1 MMAILGKLRILP
13 LTIFVAVFLLT
24 IKMNAIWEGVDDW
37 VNNVSVSQA
46 VADQKQSDLRPKSAS
61 EILTKRHPAPPKI
74 LELAQADTTP
84 PADAPAPDEGDQAAS
99 EGEATAAEGS
109 AAKDSSFVD
118 DPTFYTQAE
127 VDLLQKLAERRE
139 EIEAHARELDVRE
152 NLLKAAEGRI
162 DKKVQSLKALQKTIE
177 DSMIKYD
184 EEQQNKLQ
192 NLVKIYENM
201 KPKDAGRIFE
211 ELEMDVLL
219 QVAEKMNNR
228 RLAPILAKM
237 DPKKARDVTEELFRL
252 RSLPKP
258 GELAVGQ

>member
-1 MMAILGKLRILP
+1 MMTFLNRLRVLP
-13 LTIFVAVFLLT
+13 VTIFVAVFLLT
-24 IKMNAIWEGVDDW
+24 IKVNAIWEGVGDW
-37 VNNVSVSQA
+37 MGAVSVTQA
-46 VADQKQSDLRPKSAS
+46 EAEQKVAQDRPKEAKD
-61 EILTKRHPAPPKI
+61 ILNDRHPAPPRV
-74 LELAQADTTP
+74 LELAQANTEELSDEEKK
-84 PADAPAPDEGDQAAS
+84 AMAEEDAAI
-99 EGEATAAEGS
+99 AAEE
-109 AAKDSSFVD
+109 AANNQRDTGIGD

-177 DSMIKYD
+177 DKMIKYD
-184 EEQQNKLQ
+184 EQQANKLV

-219 QVAEKMNNR
+219 EVAEKMNKR

-237 DPKKARDVTEELFRL
+237 DPKKARDVTEELFKL
-252 RSLPKP
+252 RSLPQP
-258 GELAVGQ
+258 GELTGG

>member
-1 MMAILGKLRILP
+1 MMALLNKLRVLP
-13 LTIFVAVFLLT
+13 VTIFVAAFLLT
-24 IKMNAIWEGVDDW
+24 VKVTAIWEGIDDLTSG
-37 VNNVSVSQA
+37 VSVSTA
-46 VADQKQSDLRPKSAS
+46 EAEQKGVPSKPKTAK
-61 EILTKRHPAPPKI
+61 EILQKRHEAPPKV
-74 LELAQADTTP
+74 LELAQANT
-84 PADAPAPDEGDQAAS
+84 DEELTEEEKAAMA
-99 EGEATAAEGS
+99 EEDAAEE
-109 AAKDSSFVD
+109 AEADEEKFED

-139 EIEAHARELDVRE
+139 EIEAQARELDVRE

-162 DKKVQSLKALQKTIE
+162 DKKVQSLKALQRTIE
-177 DSMIKYD
+177 ESMVKYD
-184 EEQQNKLQ
+184 QQQEEKLQ
-192 NLVKIYENM
+192 NLIKIYENM

-219 QVAEKMNNR
+219 EVAEKMNKR

-258 GELAVGQ
+258 GELGVGQ

>member
-1 MMAILGKLRILP
+1 
-13 LTIFVAVFLLT
+13 V
-24 IKMNAIWEGVDDW
+24 
-37 VNNVSVSQA
+37 
-46 VADQKQSDLRPKSAS
+46 
-61 EILTKRHPAPPKI
+61 
-74 LELAQADTTP
+74 LELAQANT
-84 PADAPAPDEGDQAAS
+84 DALSDEEKAAIAEEEAAIQA
-99 EGEATAAEGS
+99 EEKN
-109 AAKDSSFVD
+109 AKPDSSFID

-139 EIEAHARELDVRE
+139 EIEAQARELDVRE
-152 NLLKAAEGRI
+152 NLLKAAEARI
-162 DKKVQSLKALQKTIE
+162 DKKVQSLKALQLTIE
-177 DSMIKYD
+177 ESMVKYD
-184 EEQQNKLQ
+184 EEQENKLQ

-237 DPKKARDVTEELFRL
+237 APQKARDVTEELFRL

>member
-1 MMAILGKLRILP
+1 MLATLANLRVLP
-13 LTIFVAVFLLT
+13 VTIFVAFFLLT
-24 IKMNAIWEGVDDW
+24 VKVSTIWEGVGDW
-37 VNNVSVSQA
+37 MDGVSVSKA
-46 VADQKQSDLRPKSAS
+46 EAEAEGAGLRPKSAR
-61 EILTKRHPAPPKI
+61 EILEKRHPAPPKV
-74 LELAQADTTP
+74 LELAQANTEELS
-84 PADAPAPDEGDQAAS
+84 DEEKAAIAEEEAAIQA
-99 EGEATAAEGS
+99 EEQN
-109 AAKDSSFVD
+109 AKPDSSFID

-139 EIEAHARELDVRE
+139 EIEAQARELDVRE
-152 NLLKAAEGRI
+152 NLLKAAEARI
-162 DKKVQSLKALQKTIE
+162 DKKVQTLKTLQQTIE
-177 DSMIKYD
+177 ESMVKYD
-184 EEQQNKLQ
+184 EEQENKLQ

-237 DPKKARDVTEELFRL
+237 APQKARDVTEELFRL

>member
-1 MMAILGKLRILP
+1 MLATLANLRVLP
-13 LTIFVAVFLLT
+13 VTIFVAFFLLT
-24 IKMNAIWEGVDDW
+24 VKVGTIWEGVGDW
-37 VNNVSVSQA
+37 MDGVSVSKA
-46 VADQKQSDLRPKSAS
+46 GAEAEEGGLRPKSAR
-61 EILTKRHPAPPKI
+61 EILEKRHPSPPKV
-74 LELAQADTTP
+74 LELAQANT
-84 PADAPAPDEGDQAAS
+84 DALSDEEKAAIAEEEAAIQA
-99 EGEATAAEGS
+99 EEKTA
-109 AAKDSSFVD
+109 KPDSSFID

-139 EIEAHARELDVRE
+139 EIEAQARELDVRE
-152 NLLKAAEGRI
+152 NLLKAAEARI
-162 DKKVQSLKALQKTIE
+162 DKKVQSLKALQLTIE
-177 DSMIKYD
+177 ESMVKYD
-184 EEQQNKLQ
+184 EEQENKLQ

-237 DPKKARDVTEELFRL
+237 APQKARDVTEELFRL

>member
-1 MMAILGKLRILP
+1 MMEMLSKLRVLP
-13 LTIFVAVFLLT
+13 VTIFVAFFLLT
-24 IKMNAIWEGVDDW
+24 IKVGSIWEGVGDW
-37 VNNVSVSQA
+37 MDGVSISQA
-46 VADQKQSDLRPKSAS
+46 EAEQGNDALRPKSAK
-61 EILTKRHPAPPKI
+61 EILEKRHPSPPKV
-74 LELAQADTTP
+74 LELAQADTQDLTEEEK
-84 PADAPAPDEGDQAAS
+84 AMIAEEEEAIKAEEESQAS
-99 EGEATAAEGS
+99 
-109 AAKDSSFVD
+109 DSSFID

-139 EIEAHARELDVRE
+139 EIEARAREQDVRE
-152 NLLKAAEGRI
+152 NLLKAAEARI
-162 DKKVQSLKALQKTIE
+162 DKKVQSLKALQRTIE
-177 DSMIKYD
+177 EKMIKYD
-184 EEQQNKLQ
+184 EEQETKLQ

-219 QVAEKMNNR
+219 EVAEKMNKR

>member
-1 MMAILGKLRILP
+1 MMAFLSKIRVLP
-13 LTIFVAVFLLT
+13 VTIFVALFLLT
-24 IKMNAIWEGVDDW
+24 IKVNAIWEGIDAMGDG
-37 VNNVSVSQA
+37 VSVTSA
-46 VADQKQSDLRPKSAS
+46 EAEQSGAQNRPKTAGD
-61 EILTKRHPAPPKI
+61 IMKTRHQAPPKV
-74 LELAQADTTP
+74 LELAQADTQQLTEEEKK
-84 PADAPAPDEGDQAAS
+84 AIAEEEAAM
-99 EGEATAAEGS
+99 AAEEKNSPATGIG
-109 AAKDSSFVD
+109 D

-139 EIEAHARELDVRE
+139 EIEARARELDVRE

-162 DKKVQSLKALQKTIE
+162 DKKVQSLKALQRTIE
-177 DSMIKYD
+177 DKLVKYD
-184 EEQQNKLQ
+184 EEQDAKLN

-219 QVAEKMNNR
+219 EVAEKMNKR

-237 DPKKARDVTEELFRL
+237 APKKARDVTEELFRL

-258 GELAVGQ
+258 GEIAGAQ

>member
-1 MMAILGKLRILP
+1 MMALLNKLRVLP
-13 LTIFVAVFLLT
+13 VTIFVAAFLLT
-24 IKMNAIWEGVDDW
+24 VKVTAIWEGIDDLAGG
-37 VNNVSVSQA
+37 VSVSSA
-46 VADQKQSDLRPKSAS
+46 EADQKGTNARPKSAK
-61 EILTKRHPAPPKI
+61 EILQKRHETPPKV
-74 LELAQADTTP
+74 LELAQANTEEELT
-84 PADAPAPDEGDQAAS
+84 EEEKAAMA
-99 EGEATAAEGS
+99 EEDAAEEAENAES
-109 AAKDSSFVD
+109 DESFED

-139 EIEAHARELDVRE
+139 EIEAQARELDVRE

-162 DKKVQSLKALQKTIE
+162 DKKVQSLKALQRTIE
-177 DSMIKYD
+177 ESMVTYD
-184 EEQQNKLQ
+184 QQQEEKLQ
-192 NLVKIYENM
+192 NLIKIYENM

-219 QVAEKMNNR
+219 EVAEKMNKR

-258 GELAVGQ
+258 GELGAGQ

>member
-1 MMAILGKLRILP
+1 MAMLSKLRVLP
-13 LTIFVAVFLLT
+13 VTIFVAVFLLT
-24 IKMNAIWEGVDDW
+24 IKVGAIWEGVDSLM
-37 VNNVSVSQA
+37 NGVSVSTA
-46 VADQKQSDLRPKSAS
+46 EAEQKGTTQRPKTAK
-61 EILTKRHPAPPKI
+61 EILQKRHEAPPKI
-74 LELAQADTTP
+74 MELAQANMEELTEEEK
-84 PADAPAPDEGDQAAS
+84 AAMAEEDAAMEAEEAAS
-99 EGEATAAEGS
+99 GDDE
-109 AAKDSSFVD
+109 SFED

-139 EIEAHARELDVRE
+139 EIEAQAREIDVRE
-152 NLLKAAEGRI
+152 NLLKAAEARI
-162 DKKVQSLKALQKTIE
+162 DKKVQSLKALQRTIE
-177 DSMIKYD
+177 EKMIKYD
-184 EEQQNKLQ
+184 EEQETKLQ

-219 QVAEKMNNR
+219 EVAEKMNKR